1 MYPFDL
7 KRFRKE
13 KKLTQDG
20 LAAMVGYSR
29 ASLSNFESG
38 RQSITDTF
46 LDKLHEVFGIEVE
59 EHKSYNRVS
68 TVEDEEENYTKA
80 YWKTKYYNLLEK
92 YNACLEEKDA
102 LSRKL
107 IDASQQKNKK

>member
-13 KKLTQDG
+13 KKLTQDELG
-20 LAAMVGYSR
+20 VMVGYSR

-38 RQSITDTF
+38 RQQITDTF
-46 LDKLHEVFGIEVE
+46 LDKLHEVFGIDVE
-59 EHKSYNRVS
+59 EFKSYNRVS
-68 TVEDEEENYTKA
+68 IVNDDEEPYTKV

-107 IDASQQKNKK
+107 LDASQQKNKE